1 MLARH
6 FPPIGGAGV
15 HRTMGSV
22 RHLGAYGHEPV
33 VVTGTAEHRDRWEP
47 RDEELLERIPQAV
60 QVHRVVRTPIAQPSR
75 RERLRGAP
83 PPWVQAWVRDSTA
96 LALEAGRDADVVYAS
111 CLPYET
117 AFAGASVARALDR
130 PWVADLED
138 PWALDEMR
146 VQPTALH
153 QRVDMARMCRA
164 LETASAIVM
173 CAPEAAE
180 RVRRGLPGSPER
192 IVTSVPIGFDGR
204 AFRGPAQP
212 RTDGRFRIVHTGSLQ
227 TQLGY
232 DHRHSRSLRRA
243 LGGTSV
249 DVDILTRSHVFLI
262 EAIERLLAARPELRD
277 RVEAVFAGGFTGGD
291 REACAGRSFVH
302 DAGLLSHPE
311 TVELMRS
318 ADLLFLPM
326 QNLPPGSRAG
336 LIPYKTFEYLA
347 ARRPILA
354 AVPDGDVRD
363 LLEPL
368 ADATVCRPDDVAAMT
383 AALGSWIDRGPV
395 HEVRHDFDSA
405 PLVELERSR
414 SVARIADVLDQVLG
428 VGRQAARAA

>member
-1 MLARH
+1 
-6 FPPIGGAGV
+6 V
-15 HRTMGSV
+15 HRSLGSV
-22 RHLGAYGHEPV
+22 RHLPAHGYAPV
-33 VVTGTAEHRDRWEP
+33 VVTGPAERASRWSPRDPTLLPQLPPATELHRVPGPEPEGSRDGWAGRADRW
-47 RDEELLERIPQAV
+47 LQ
-60 QVHRVVRTPIAQPSR
+60 R
-75 RERLRGAP
+75 RPE
-83 PPWVQAWVRDSTA
+83 WVRWWVEHAVATGI
-96 LALEAGRDADVVYAS
+96 EHGAGVDLVYAS
-111 CLPYET
+111 CIPYET
-117 AFAGASVARALDR
+117 AEAGARVAAALGV

-153 QRVDMARMCRA
+153 HRVDMVRMRRA
-164 LETASAIVM
+164 LETASAIIM
-173 CAPEAAE
+173 CASEAAE
-180 RVRRGLPGSPER
+180 RVRRELPGPPGR
-192 IVTSVPIGFDGR
+192 IVTSVPIGFDGG
-204 AFRGPAQP
+204 AFGGVAP
-212 RTDGRFRIVHTGSLQ
+212 RRNGGRFRIVHTGSLQ

-232 DHRHSRSLRRA
+232 DHRRSRRLRRV

-262 EAIERLLAARPELRD
+262 EAVTRLLAARPELRD
-277 RVEAVFAGGFTGGD
+277 RVEIHFAGGFTGGD
-291 REACAGRSFVH
+291 RAACAGLDFVH

-311 TVELMRS
+311 TVDLMRS

-336 LIPYKTFEYLA
+336 LIPFKTFEYLA

-368 ADATVCRPDDVAAMT
+368 ADATVCRPDDVAAM
-383 AALGSWIDRGPV
+383 AAAIGGWIDRGPV
-395 HEVRHDFDSA
+395 HEVRHDFDGA

-414 SVARIADVLDQVLG
+414 SVARIAAVLDQVLG
-428 VGRQAARAA
+428 PARPEARAA